1 MDYLRTVSC
10 DCFGELTVDP
20 LNVVL
25 GPEKL
30 LTTIFPDMISR
41 RGDLKGSAAR
51 VTAMKSAMV
60 DLQNNHDQTKYSLLL
75 HRALSRAV
83 SS

>member
-1 MDYLRTVSC
+1 MDCRWTVSHC
-10 DCFGELTVDP
+10 AFGELTVDP
-20 LNVVL
+20 LNVKP

-30 LTTIFPDMISR
+30 LATIFPDMISR

-60 DLQNNHDQTKYSLLL
+60 DVQNNHDETKYSLLL
-75 HRALSRAV
+75 DRALSRAV